1 MSAVA
6 ILFAGMNE
14 RRVPELTSDR
24 TMASV
29 PFACRYRLI
38 DFMLSNVVN
47 AGITKVG
54 VLTHYNYE
62 SLMDHL
68 GTGKD
73 WDLARRNGGLK
84 ILPPFIT
91 AFANRGSNELY
102 ASRLEALVNARN
114 FLSDSTEDTVL
125 ISDCD
130 LICNLDLGEMLRAH
144 RETGADVTVAVQR
157 RFVSSAEEVSVVLSD
172 ADGRFI
178 EATRFNDVASGTKD
192 VQVQLLAVNRQFLL
206 QQLTEAMAH
215 GYHSLTRDLLN
226 RCAGTSNLRI
236 YRFEEYCETVG
247 SLADYYRFNMAMLD
261 PEVRKQLFGV
271 KNRPILTRVWN
282 SVPTT
287 YAESSLVKNSLVADG
302 CVIEGIVENSI
313 LFRGVHV
320 GKNTSV
326 ENCILMPD
334 TYIGNNA
341 YLNCVI
347 TDKSVTVRD
356 GRVLS
361 GHESRPFYIEKFIA
375 V

>member
-1 MSAVA
+1 MSTVA
-6 ILFAGMNE
+6 ILFAGRDE

-24 TMASV
+24 TLASV

-47 AGITKVG
+47 AGVTKVG

-84 ILPPFIT
+84 ILPPYIT
-91 AFANRGSNELY
+91 AFASGGSNDLS
-102 ASRLEALVNARN
+102 ASRLGALVSARN
-114 FLSDSTEDTVL
+114 FLGDCTEDTVL
-125 ISDCD
+125 LSDCD
-130 LICNLDLGEMLRAH
+130 LVCNLDLGEMLRAH

-157 RFVSSAEEVSVVLSD
+157 RYVSGAEEVSVVRSD
-172 ADGRFI
+172 ADGRFL
-178 EATRFNDVASGTKD
+178 EATRFNDSEPGNKD
-192 VQVQLLAVNRQFLL
+192 VQMRILVMNRQFLL
-206 QQLTEAMAH
+206 RQLTEAMAH

-226 RCAGTSNLRI
+226 RCALTDHVRI
-236 YRFEEYCETVG
+236 FRFTDYCETVRNL
-247 SLADYYRFNMAMLD
+247 SDYYKLNMAMLNT
-261 PEVRKQLFGV
+261 EIRAQLFNV

-287 YAESSLVKNSLVADG
+287 YADSSLVKNSLVADG

-326 ENCILMPD
+326 ENCILLPD
-334 TYIGNNA
+334 TYIGNQA